1 MADDDIV
8 DRIGQR
14 ELELKRMV
22 DKSVEDRGGI
32 YRKGVL
38 KIPADKLK
46 PKFRRG
52 GMVAKDERS
61 KYAK

>member
-1 MADDDIV
+1 MADDDVV

-22 DKSVEDRGGI
+22 DRSVEDRGGI

-46 PKFRRG
+46 PKFRKG
-52 GMVAKDERS
+52 GMVKTQGRD
-61 KYAK
+61 YAK

>member
-1 MADDDIV
+1 MADDDVV

-22 DKSVEDRGGI
+22 DRSVEDRGGI

-46 PKFRRG
+46 PKFRKG
-52 GMVAKDERS
+52 GMVKTQSRD
-61 KYAK
+61 YAK

>member
-1 MADDDIV
+1 MVDDDVV

-22 DKSVEDRGGI
+22 DRSVEDRGGI

-46 PKFRRG
+46 PKFRKG
-52 GMVAKDERS
+52 GMVKTQGRD
-61 KYAK
+61 YAK